1 MWHLCGKTV
10 TAATTSVN
18 YRLDAVGNLTSNG
31 GRVFDYDSANRLAQV
46 KLQHN
51 GEEAAIAYL
60 HNAQGQRVFKG
71 EPRVLNYQPSEARLG
86 APFTAW
92 LEKNF
97 AWLWDKAQAG
107 TGTGTAYV
115 YADEQPPP

>member
-1 MWHLCGKTV
+1 MGLGARSSSIDSTRSASH
-10 TAATTSVN
+10 
-18 YRLDAVGNLTSNG
+18 RLSKVK
-31 GRVFDYDSANRLAQV
+31 AN
-46 KLQHN
+46 KD
-51 GEEAAIAYL
+51 GEAAAINYL

-97 AWLWDKAQAG
+97 AWLWDKAQASANSFRPLRMSNVKPQEKSMRVSLYWWVG
-107 TGTGTAYV
+107 LLSVCAAPAT
-115 YADEQPPP
+115 

>member
-1 MWHLCGKTV
+1 MGLGARSSSIDSTRSASH
-10 TAATTSVN
+10 
-18 YRLDAVGNLTSNG
+18 RLSKVK
-31 GRVFDYDSANRLAQV
+31 AN
-46 KLQHN
+46 KD
-51 GEEAAIAYL
+51 GEAAAINYL

-97 AWLWDKAQAG
+97 AWLWDKAQASANSFRPLRMSDVKPQEKSMRVSLYWWVG
-107 TGTGTAYV
+107 LLSVCAAPAT
-115 YADEQPPP
+115 